1 MQKARGQFPG
11 AGAIGAVDCC
21 EADNVPVICPTCQ
34 IFLKAA
40 FGASPEPI
48 GHLRICLIDIAKPRM
63 LRGIFPPVISLR
75 HPRNL

>member
-34 IFLKAA
+34 IFLEAA
-40 FGASPEPI
+40 
-48 GHLRICLIDIAKPRM
+48 LVRR
-63 LRGIFPPVISLR
+63 
-75 HPRNL
+75 RNLSGAREFA